1 MPREQASRSLIPDT
15 PKHRIFRFPSREQH
29 TMTRQR
35 NTTKRRLATGNRQPS
50 FTSAATT
57 RSPAITRTW
66 RTRNICTRSS
76 MQKKP
81 PRLT

>member
-1 MPREQASRSLIPDT
+1 MPREQASRSLIRDT
-15 PKHRIFRFPSREQH
+15 PKHRIFRFPCREQH

-35 NTTKRRLATGNRQPS
+35 STTKRRLATANRQPN

-57 RSPAITRTW
+57 RRSAITPTW
-66 RTRNICTRSS
+66 RTRTTWKRSG
-76 MQKKP
+76 MQRKL